1 MTDSPPNATA
11 ALRGVGITH
20 RFGATTVLHEAD
32 ITVHRGEA
40 VAVTG
45 PSGSGKST
53 LLHCLAGILAPQGGE
68 VWLGSDRIEG
78 WSESARA
85 RLRGSRMGFVFQFGQ
100 LLPELPAVEN
110 VALPL
115 MLAGVQRKPAVEQAA
130 SWFPALG
137 LGGLEQRRPG
147 QLSGGQEQRVAIARA
162 LVTAPEVVF
171 ADEPTGALDSATGQQ
186 VMDLLIQMVGWS
198 GAALVV
204 VTHDAEVAGRCHR
217 TVALRDG
224 RTDSDDRVTVPEV
237 PLPVRAAG
245 GSGQAGPA
253 AAGVAVG
260 PAAGGFGSGP
270 FGSGHPSFGAGSFG
284 DHA

>member
-1 MTDSPPNATA
+1 MTVSPPNDPVP

-20 RFGATTVLHEAD
+20 RFGATTVLHDAD

-53 LLHCLAGILAPQGGE
+53 LLHCLAGILAPQAGQ
-68 VWLGSDRIEG
+68 VWLGGDRIEG
-78 WSESARA
+78 WSEAARA
-85 RLRGSRMGFVFQFGQ
+85 ALRGSRLGFVFQFGQ

-115 MLAGVQRKPAVEQAA
+115 MLAGVQRGPAVEQAA
-130 SWFPALG
+130 SWFGPLG

-171 ADEPTGALDSATGQQ
+171 ADEPTGALDSGTGQQ
-186 VMDLLIQMVGWS
+186 VMDLLIRMIEYS

-204 VTHDAEVAGRCHR
+204 VTHDAEIAARCHR

-224 RTDSDDRVTVPEV
+224 RTDLGAPAAAPPVAVP
-237 PLPVRAAG
+237 PPVRAGALG
-245 GSGQAGPA
+245 GAQ
-253 AAGVAVG
+253 
-260 PAAGGFGSGP
+260 FGTTR
-270 FGSGHPSFGAGSFG
+270 FGAGNPLFG
-284 DHA
+284 GSA

>member
-1 MTDSPPNATA
+1 MTESPPNEPLP

-20 RFGATTVLHEAD
+20 RFGATTVLHDAD

-53 LLHCLAGILAPQGGE
+53 LLHCLAGILAPQAGQVWVGG
-68 VWLGSDRIEG
+68 DRIEG
-78 WSESARA
+78 WSETARA
-85 RLRGSRMGFVFQFGQ
+85 ALRGSRLGFVFQFGQ

-130 SWFPALG
+130 SWFAPLG
-137 LGGLEQRRPG
+137 LGGLELRRPG

-171 ADEPTGALDSATGQQ
+171 ADEPTGALDSGTGQQ
-186 VMDLLIQMVGWS
+186 VMDLLIRMIEYS

-204 VTHDAEVAGRCHR
+204 VTHDAEIAARCHR

-224 RTDSDDRVTVPEV
+224 RTDLGVPVAAPASV
-237 PLPVRAAG
+237 PPPVRA
-245 GSGQAGPA
+245 GSLGA
-253 AAGVAVG
+253 AQ
-260 PAAGGFGSGP
+260 FGTSR
-270 FGSGHPSFGAGSFG
+270 FGAGTPLFG
-284 DHA
+284 GSA